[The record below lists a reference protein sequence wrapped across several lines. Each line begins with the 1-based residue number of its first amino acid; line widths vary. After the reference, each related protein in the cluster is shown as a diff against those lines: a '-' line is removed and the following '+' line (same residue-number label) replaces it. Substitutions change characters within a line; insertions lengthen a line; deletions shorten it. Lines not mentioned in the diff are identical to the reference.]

1 MSIKIVHQ
9 NITLS
14 LFELQFVD
22 YLLIFLCN
30 FSINLCVTYF
40 VELQFQ
46 YIVFGFNEGQQL
58 YIFYES

>member
-14 LFELQFVD
+14 LFELQFVH
-22 YLLIFLCN
+22 YLLSFLCN